1 MKRVLLI
8 AYHYPPARGSSGLQR
23 TLKFSRYLQEFGW
36 SPSVLTVAPRAHPL
50 VGNDQMGEI
59 PPDVEVARS
68 FALDTARHLSFKGS
82 YPRWLASPDRW
93 ASWHW
98 RGVPIGLSMV
108 RRLGIDVLWS
118 TYPIATAHK
127 IGLSLHRRS
136 GRPWIADFRDSMTEE
151 NYPADPDV
159 RRVFRTLEKQVIERS
174 AFSVFTTPGTVRM
187 YQERYPN
194 VAPQRMR
201 IIENGY
207 DEENF
212 ATAERKLPAAPTSG
226 GSGRPA
232 TSRQTGGP
240 ITLVHSGILYPSE
253 RDPTAFLGALQDLKR
268 SGVVSVKRLKVV
280 LRATGHDAHIARL
293 IAQFD
298 VADLVELAPSVA
310 YVDALAETLSADGL
324 LLFQA
329 ANCNHQ
335 IPAKLY
341 EYLRAGR
348 PILALTDSAGDT
360 AATLRGAGVES
371 IAQLDQRADIVAH
384 LTKFLTDIENG
395 SAMLVS
401 RELASRYSRR
411 AQARELAALL
421 DETLAAAAA

>member
-23 TLKFSRYLQEFGW
+23 TLKFSRYLREFGW
-36 SPSVLTVAPRAHPL
+36 QPSVLTVVPRAHPS
-50 VGNDQMGEI
+50 VGNDQMAEI
-59 PPDVEVARS
+59 PPDVEVARA
-68 FALDTARHLSFKGS
+68 FALDTARHLSFKGA
-82 YPRWLASPDRW
+82 YPRWLALPDRW
-93 ASWHW
+93 ATWQL
-98 RGVPIGLSMV
+98 RGVPVGLSMV

-127 IGLSLHRRS
+127 IGLSLQRRS

-151 NYPADPDV
+151 NYPTDPHV
-159 RRVFRTLEKQVIERS
+159 RGVYRALERQVIERS

-187 YQERYPN
+187 YQGRYPH
-194 VAPQRMR
+194 VPPQRMR
-201 IIENGY
+201 MIENGY

-212 ATAERKLPAAPTSG
+212 TAAERKLPAVR
-226 GSGRPA
+226 SGR
-232 TSRQTGGP
+232 P

-253 RDPTAFLGALQDLKR
+253 RDPTAFFGALQDLKR
-268 SGVVSVKRLKVV
+268 SGAMSAQRLKVV

-310 YVDALAETLSADGL
+310 YVDALAETMTADGL

-348 PILALTDSAGDT
+348 PILALTDAAGDT
-360 AATLRGAGVES
+360 AATLRDAGVQS
-371 IAQLDQRADIVAH
+371 IAQLDQREDIVAH
-384 LTKFLTDIENG
+384 LTKFLTDLENG

-411 AQARELAALL
+411 SQARQLAALL
-421 DETLAAAAA
+421 DETLAAATP

>member
-36 SPSVLTVAPRAHPL
+36 QPSVLTVAPRAHPS
-50 VGNDQMGEI
+50 VGNDQMAEI
-59 PPDVEVARS
+59 PPDVEVERA
-68 FALDTARHLSFKGS
+68 FALDTARHLSFKGR
-82 YPRWLASPDRW
+82 YPQWLALPDRW
-93 ASWHW
+93 ATWQV
-98 RGVPIGLSMV
+98 RGVPVGLSMM

-127 IGLSLHRRS
+127 IGLSLQRRT

-151 NYPADPDV
+151 NYPTDPQV
-159 RRVFRTLEKQVIERS
+159 RQVYRSLEREVIGRS
-174 AFSVFTTPGTVRM
+174 AFCVFTTPGTVRM
-187 YQERYPN
+187 YQGRYPD
-194 VAPQRMR
+194 VPAQRMR
-201 IIENGY
+201 MIENGY

-212 ATAERKLPAAPTSG
+212 TAAERKLPTVRP
-226 GSGRPA
+226 GR
-232 TSRQTGGP
+232 P

-253 RDPTAFLGALQDLKR
+253 RDPTAFFGALQDLKR
-268 SGVVSVKRLKVV
+268 SGAVSAQRLRVV
-280 LRATGHDAHIARL
+280 LRATGHDAHIARP
-293 IAQFD
+293 IAQFE

-310 YVDALAETLSADGL
+310 YVDALAETMTADGL

-348 PILALTDSAGDT
+348 PILALTDAAGDT
-360 AATLRGAGVES
+360 AATLRDAGVQS
-371 IAQLDQRADIVAH
+371 IAQLEQRADIVAH

-411 AQARELAALL
+411 SQARQLAALL
-421 DETLAAAAA
+421 DETLAAATS

>member
-36 SPSVLTVAPRAHPL
+36 SPSVLTVSPRAHPS

-59 PPDVEVARS
+59 PPDVTVARS
-68 FALDTARHLSFKGS
+68 FALDTARHLSIKGA
-82 YPRWLASPDRW
+82 YLRGLALPDRW

-98 RGVPIGLSMV
+98 SAVPVGLSMV

-151 NYPADPDV
+151 NYPADPYV
-159 RRVFRTLEKQVIERS
+159 RRVFGTLEREVVERS

-187 YQERYPN
+187 YRERYPS

-201 IIENGY
+201 LIENGY

-212 ATAERKLPAAPTSG
+212 AAAERKLPAVPA
-226 GSGRPA
+226 GR
-232 TSRQTGGP
+232 P
-240 ITLVHSGILYPSE
+240 ITLVHSGILYPRE
-253 RDPTAFLGALQDLKR
+253 RDPTAFFGALQDMKR
-268 SGVVSVKRLKVV
+268 AGAVSAQRLKIV

-293 IAQFD
+293 ISQFD

-310 YVDALAETLSADGL
+310 YVDALAETMTADGL

-341 EYLRAGR
+341 EYLRAGP

-371 IAQLDQRADIVAH
+371 IAQLDRRADIVAH
-384 LTKFLTDIENG
+384 LTKFLADIENG
-395 SAMLVS
+395 AAMRVS

-411 AQARELAALL
+411 SQACELAALL

>member
-1 MKRVLLI
+1 
-8 AYHYPPARGSSGLQR
+8 
-23 TLKFSRYLQEFGW
+23 
-36 SPSVLTVAPRAHPL
+36 
-50 VGNDQMGEI
+50 
-59 PPDVEVARS
+59 
-68 FALDTARHLSFKGS
+68 
-82 YPRWLASPDRW
+82 
-93 ASWHW
+93 
-98 RGVPIGLSMV
+98 
-108 RRLGIDVLWS
+108 
-118 TYPIATAHK
+118 
-127 IGLSLHRRS
+127 
-136 GRPWIADFRDSMTEE
+136 
-151 NYPADPDV
+151 
-159 RRVFRTLEKQVIERS
+159 
-174 AFSVFTTPGTVRM
+174 
-187 YQERYPN
+187 
-194 VAPQRMR
+194 
-201 IIENGY
+201 
-207 DEENF
+207 
-212 ATAERKLPAAPTSG
+212 
-226 GSGRPA
+226 
-232 TSRQTGGP
+232 
-240 ITLVHSGILYPSE
+240 
-253 RDPTAFLGALQDLKR
+253 
-268 SGVVSVKRLKVV
+268 LKVV